1 MPVAKK
7 AYVSDGTNWL
17 PLVSGLPDLT
27 GYATTEYVDNYTPS
41 ISVSASPPA
50 SPEQGEFWFDTDTN
64 ELFMYD
70 SVYWV
75 EISGTAIDLAEY
87 LTISS
92 ASATYATQTDLD
104 NIDLSLY
111 LTQSSA
117 STTYLTQAS
126 ASTTYE
132 SKVLDIV
139 AAKTS
144 AYTFASG
151 DENKIIEL
159 NGTFTVT
166 IPPDSTFNFPI
177 GTYINILQITS
188 GTITIAGGAGVTVNG
203 APGLKLNSQWSG
215 ASIVKRSSNT
225 WVAVGDLAA

>member
-1 MPVAKK
+1 MTTSFPLDPEVNDL
-7 AYVSDGTNWL
+7 YQGYYWDGNFWKR
-17 PLVSGLPDLT
+17 SGQDT
-27 GYATTEYVDNYTPS
+27 GFGYLEESALQNTYLS
-41 ISVSASPPA
+41 QASASN
-50 SPEQGEFWFDTDTN
+50 T
-64 ELFMYD
+64 
-70 SVYWV
+70 
-75 EISGTAIDLAEY
+75 
-87 LTISS
+87 
-92 ASATYATQTDLD
+92 
-104 NIDLSLY
+104 Y
-111 LTQSSA
+111 LTQESASTTYLDQTSA

-126 ASTTYE
+126 ASTSYLTQTSASTTYITQTSASTTYLTQE
-132 SKVLDIV
+132 SASTTYQNKAFNVV

-144 AYTFASG
+144 AYTFSSG

-159 NGTFTVT
+159 DVTFTVT

-188 GTITIAGGAGVTVNG
+188 GTITIAGGDGVTVNG